1 MSGFFGIF
9 RPQGGSVDL
18 EAFEQLRKATE
29 REGFD
34 GMETHVEEK
43 IAMGHLM
50 LRVSPESKYD
60 KQPLRSSCGNY
71 LLVGHFRLD
80 YREELGDKLGLTQ
93 SELEVTPDSRLVM
106 LSYQKWNEKCVNHIE
121 GDWAMSIFSNIDK
134 SLFFAKDR
142 GGYSALFYTNFNN
155 IIYFSSDL
163 NALVDAKIIPAKIDE
178 EQLCRIGITGVELTN
193 GQTVF
198 KNILHV
204 KSANYVSVSSKV
216 IIIEKEY
223 WQLKFEQSV
232 NYKYDEDCFQ
242 DFQSLLS
249 MATSS
254 RSRTLHENG
263 ILLSSGLD
271 STTVAYFSAYE
282 LAFRNKKL
290 MSYTSFPK
298 YFEFE
303 GIKDSFRFREDL
315 NVKEFV
321 KGFQNIEGEFL
332 DFPDSKY
339 SELFFDKSHIDYY
352 APLFTNNTFWLNG
365 IFGLAGQK
373 NVKNIL
379 NGQLGNYTIS
389 WNAPGLDLYLLLRLK
404 FRKLLRRIQFAAS
417 TTEFLLLDYIKRK
430 FYRPLRNYLK
440 LAIGGIGSGK
450 TNMILKRSIIKK
462 SFSENF
468 SLIKE
473 KKEFGF
479 LPGITAILNPRRLRF
494 EILNKNFGNI
504 GMKWFGSSHSF
515 AIQSADPTSD
525 CRLVNFSFSID
536 EQFFNK
542 KGMEKY
548 ILRKTM
554 DSKISQNILLQSKSY
569 FQSIDIGRRLL
580 EDENLKK
587 IISNIKKN
595 QNFQIVQDFDEFI
608 ASFDKIHLRHDAM
621 ESMMHSATSLK
632 IISLFY
638 FLKSLN
644 YICENKLPHDVT
656 E

>member
-18 EAFEQLRKATE
+18 ESFEQMRKATE
-29 REGFD
+29 RDGFD

-60 KQPLRSSCGNY
+60 KQPLKSTCGNY

-80 YREELGDKLGLTQ
+80 YRDELGDKLGLTQ
-93 SELEVTPDSRLVM
+93 SELEMTPDSQLVM
-106 LSYQKWNEKCVNHIE
+106 LSYQKWKEKCVHHIE
-121 GDWAMSIFSNIDK
+121 GDWALSIFSNIDK

-142 GGYSALFYTNFNN
+142 GGYSALFYRNFQNT
-155 IIYFSSDL
+155 IYFSSDL
-163 NALVDAKIIPAKIDE
+163 NALVDSHVFPVEIDE
-178 EQLCRIGITGVELTN
+178 DQLCRIGITGVELTN
-193 GQTVF
+193 GQTLF
-198 KNILHV
+198 KNIFHV
-204 KSANYVSVSSKV
+204 KSANYVCINDNIHISKCA
-216 IIIEKEY
+216 Y
-223 WQLKFEQSV
+223 WNLKIEQSL
-232 NYKYDEDCFQ
+232 NYKYDFDCFQ
-242 DFQSLLS
+242 DFQSHLS
-249 MATSS
+249 MATCS
-254 RSRTLHENG
+254 RNRTIHETG

-271 STTVAYFSAYE
+271 STTVAYFSAHD

-303 GIKDSFRFREDL
+303 GLKDDYRFREDL
-315 NVKEFV
+315 SVKEFIME
-321 KGFQNIEGEFL
+321 FQNIEAYFL
-332 DFPDSKY
+332 NFPDSRY
-339 SELFFDKSHIDYY
+339 SELFLDNDHIDYY
-352 APLFTNNTFWLNG
+352 APLLTNNTFWLNG
-365 IFGLAGQK
+365 IFGLATEK

-389 WNAPGLDLYLLLRLK
+389 WNAPGLDLYLLLRLNV
-404 FRKLLRRIQFAAS
+404 RKLLKRIQFAAS
-417 TTEFLLLDYIKRK
+417 TEEFLLLDYIKRK
-430 FYRPLRNYLK
+430 YYRPLRNFLK

-450 TNMILKRSIIKK
+450 TNLILSRSIIKK

-479 LPGITAILNPRRLRF
+479 LPGITSILNPRQLRF
-494 EILNKNFGNI
+494 EIFKKNFSNI
-504 GMKWFGSSHSF
+504 GMKWFGSSHSYGL
-515 AIQSADPTSD
+515 QSCDPTSD
-525 CRLVNFSFSID
+525 ARLVEFSFSLD
-536 EQFFNK
+536 EQLFNK

-554 DSKISQNILLQSKSY
+554 DSKISKNILLQSKSY

-587 IISNIKKN
+587 MISEIKEN
-595 QNFQIVQDFDEFI
+595 QKFQIIQDFDELK
-608 ASFDKIHLRHDAM
+608 ASFDKIYLRQNAM
-621 ESMMHSATSLK
+621 ESMMRSAKSLK

-638 FLKSLN
+638 FLKRLN
-644 YICENKLPHDVT
+644 YI
-656 E
+656 

>member
-18 EAFEQLRKATE
+18 QAFEQMRKATE

-60 KQPLRSSCGNY
+60 KQPLKSSCGNY

-80 YREELGDKLGLTQ
+80 YRDELGDKLGLTQ
-93 SELEVTPDSRLVM
+93 YELELTPDSKLVM
-106 LSYQKWNEKCVNHIE
+106 LSYQKWKEKCVHHIE
-121 GDWAMSIFSNIDK
+121 GDWAFALYSQLDK

-142 GGYSALFYTNFNN
+142 GGYSALFFTNFKN

-163 NALVDAKIIPAKIDE
+163 NALVDAKIFPVEIDE
-178 EQLCRIGITGVELTN
+178 NQLCRIGITGVELNN
-193 GQTVF
+193 GQTLF
-198 KNILHV
+198 KNIIHV
-204 KSANYVSVSSKV
+204 KSAYYLSVNSK
-216 IIIEKEY
+216 INIIEKEY
-223 WQLKFEQSV
+223 WQLKCEQSV
-232 NYKYDEDCFQ
+232 NYKHDEDCFQ

-254 RSRTLHENG
+254 RSRTIQETG

-282 LAFRNKKL
+282 LAFRDKKL

-303 GIKDSFRFREDL
+303 GLKDSFRFREDL

-321 KGFQNIEGEFL
+321 KEFQNIEGEFL
-332 DFPDSKY
+332 DFPDAKY
-339 SELFFDKSHIDYY
+339 SELFFDNSHIDYY
-352 APLFTNNTFWLNG
+352 APLLTNNTFWLNG
-365 IFGLAGQK
+365 IFGQAGEK

-389 WNAPGLDLYLLLRLK
+389 WNAPGLDLYLLLRLN
-404 FRKLLRRIQFAAS
+404 FRKLFKRTQFAAS
-417 TTEFLLLDYIKRK
+417 TGEFLFIDYIKRK
-430 FYRPLRNYLK
+430 FYRPLRNFLK

-450 TNMILKRSIIKK
+450 TNMILSRSIIKK

-494 EILNKNFGNI
+494 EILNKNFANI

-515 AIQSADPTSD
+515 AVQSADPTSD
-525 CRLVNFSFSID
+525 CRVVNFSFSID

-542 KGMEKY
+542 NGMGKY
-548 ILRKTM
+548 MLKNIM
-554 DSKISQNILLQSKSY
+554 ESKIPNFILLQSKSY
-569 FQSIDIGRRLL
+569 FQSIDIGKRILEEESMLNRVLL
-580 EDENLKK
+580 E
-587 IISNIKKN
+587 IKKN
-595 QNFQIVQDFDEFI
+595 EMNYSIFDTFQLESSIKQISSKKNVLSDLEFTAKTI
-608 ASFDKIHLRHDAM
+608 
-621 ESMMHSATSLK
+621 K

-638 FLKSLN
+638 FLKRLI
-644 YICENKLPHDVT
+644 YI
-656 E
+656 